1 MIRSKQSEM
10 SNNIIRLSN
19 VLDNGKLDGCADML
33 RDAIERAEELG
44 IKKAIVILWDES
56 AEDTEQIKWHQC
68 GLNRREHLRLLGM
81 AYEDFLL
88 EHALDHH
95 HE

>member
-1 MIRSKQSEM
+1 MQNKV
-10 SNNIIRLSN
+10 IRLSN
-19 VLDNGKLDGCADML
+19 VLNDGALDGCADML
-33 RDAIERAEELG
+33 KDAIERAEKLG
-44 IKKAIVILWDES
+44 IKKAIVLLWDES
-56 AEDTEQIKWHQC
+56 ADSDNEIKWHQC
-68 GLNRREHLRLLGM
+68 GLGRREHLRLLSM